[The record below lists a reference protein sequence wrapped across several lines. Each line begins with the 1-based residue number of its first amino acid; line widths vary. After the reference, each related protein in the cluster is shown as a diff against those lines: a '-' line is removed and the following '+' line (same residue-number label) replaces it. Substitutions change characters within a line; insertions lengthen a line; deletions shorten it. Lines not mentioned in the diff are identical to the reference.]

1 MCRGLLKIF
10 RWALGSLLILIHRP
24 AALPENKKAL
34 GIARRSLGAILL
46 AVSLL
51 AGWDAVAADSAVDSG
66 ASASVNGSARAGLW
80 SKSRSLD
87 QESDIA
93 TGEGALWAKAQLDLG
108 AVGDANFDG
117 WVGDQSRGNSV
128 GNRWNRYERL
138 RELYW
143 RKSAGDVDLSLGPQ
157 IIVWGRA
164 DAIKPTDNL
173 TPRDFTLLTPEDG
186 DQRFGNFATSA
197 TYHIGEYAV
206 QSVWLPTFQTSV
218 IPLRPVSMVSY
229 RYDSPPRRNQL
240 AFKFDY
246 TGRELDWSLSYF
258 DGYDTIPDLAL
269 VGVGPSGVTVGLTNH
284 HLRVWGADASWSVG
298 RYALRGEVASMRPD
312 AEEAGAFAHK
322 HPQTWLVIGGER
334 GFGEHLNVN
343 LQYFAQKVTGFI
355 SPDNLADPIA
365 RQVAWQQ
372 AATANQIA
380 GFQQGFTLRVAWN
393 WASDSWHAET
403 STIFSVTNSARLWRG
418 RLVHAPDDHWRINFG
433 FDRYGGPD
441 HSLFGALKDNSTLFN
456 ELRYVF

>member
-1 MCRGLLKIF
+1 LTEP
-10 RWALGSLLILIHRP
+10 HRQ
-24 AALPENKKAL
+24 AALPKNKKTL
-34 GIARRSLGAILL
+34 GLARQGLGAMLL
-46 AVSLL
+46 AISLP
-51 AGWDAVAADSAVDSG
+51 ASWDAVAADSGLDSG
-66 ASASVNGSARAGLW
+66 ASVSVNGSARAGWW

-87 QESDIA
+87 RESDID
-93 TGEGALWAKAQLDLG
+93 TGALWAKAQLDLG
-108 AVGDANFDG
+108 AAGGANIDG
-117 WVGDQSRGNSV
+117 WVGDQSRGNSIS
-128 GNRWNRYERL
+128 NRRNRHERI

-143 RKSAGDVDLSLGPQ
+143 QKSAGDVDLRLGPQ

-173 TPRDFTLLTPEDG
+173 TPRDFTLLTPEDS
-186 DQRFGNFATSA
+186 DQRFGTFATSA
-197 TYHIGEYAV
+197 TYHFGEYSV
-206 QSVWLPTFQTSV
+206 QTVWLPTFQTSV
-218 IPLRPVSMVSY
+218 IPLRPISMVSY

-246 TGRELDWSLSYF
+246 AGHELDWSLSYF

-269 VGVGPSGVTVGLTNH
+269 VGVGPSGLTIGVTNH
-284 HLRVWGADASWSVG
+284 HLQVWGADASWSVG
-298 RYALRGEVASMRPD
+298 RYVLRGEVASMRPD
-312 AEEAGAFAHK
+312 AEEAGAFANK

-343 LQYFAQKVTGFI
+343 LQYFAQNVMGFS

-372 AATANQIA
+372 AATANQVA
-380 GFQQGFTLRVAWN
+380 GFQQGFTLRLAWN

-403 STIFSVTNSARLWRG
+403 STIFSINNSARLWRG

-433 FDRYGGPD
+433 FDRYSGPD
-441 HSLFGALKDNSTLFN
+441 HSLFGALKDNSTLFS

>member
-1 MCRGLLKIF
+1 M
-10 RWALGSLLILIHRP
+10 ALGSLLILIHRQ
-24 AALPENKKAL
+24 AILPENKKAF
-34 GIARRSLGAILL
+34 GIARRRLGAMLL

-51 AGWDAVAADSAVDSG
+51 PGWDAVAADSGLDSG
-66 ASASVNGSARAGLW
+66 ASVNVNGSARAGWW

-87 QESDIA
+87 QESDIG
-93 TGEGALWAKAQLDLG
+93 TGALWAKAQLDLG
-108 AVGDANFDG
+108 AAGGANIDG
-117 WVGDQSRGNSV
+117 WVGDQSHGNSIS
-128 GNRWNRYERL
+128 NRRNRYERL

-143 RKSAGDVDLSLGPQ
+143 QKSAGDVDLRLGPQ

-173 TPRDFTLLTPEDG
+173 TPRDFTLLTPEDS
-186 DQRFGNFATSA
+186 DQRFGTFATSA
-197 TYHIGEYAV
+197 TYHFGEYSV
-206 QSVWLPTFQTSV
+206 QTVWLPTFQTSV

-246 TGRELDWSLSYF
+246 AGHELDWSLSYF
-258 DGYDTIPDLAL
+258 DGYDTIPDLAP
-269 VGVGPSGVTVGLTNH
+269 VGAGPGGLTVGLTNH
-284 HLRVWGADASWSVG
+284 HLQVWGADASWSVG

-312 AEEAGAFAHK
+312 AEEAGAFEHK

-334 GFGEHLNVN
+334 GFGEHLNVD
-343 LQYFAQKVTGFI
+343 LQYFAQKVMGFS

-372 AATANQIA
+372 AAIANQIA
-380 GFQQGFTLRVAWN
+380 GFQQGFTLRLAWN

-433 FDRYGGPD
+433 FDRYSGPD
-441 HSLFGALKDNSTLFN
+441 HSLFGELKDNSTLFS

>member
-1 MCRGLLKIF
+1 M
-10 RWALGSLLILIHRP
+10 
-24 AALPENKKAL
+24 
-34 GIARRSLGAILL
+34 LL
-46 AVSLL
+46 AVGLL
-51 AGWDAVAADSAVDSG
+51 PVWDAVAAGSGPDSG
-66 ASASVNGSARAGLW
+66 ASVSANGSARAGWW

-87 QESDIA
+87 QESDIG
-93 TGEGALWAKAQLDLG
+93 TGALWAKAQLDWG
-108 AVGDANFDG
+108 AVGEANMDG

-128 GNRWNRYERL
+128 SNRRNRHERL

-143 RKSAGDVDLSLGPQ
+143 QKSAGNVDLRLGPQ

-164 DAIKPTDNL
+164 DAINPTDNL
-173 TPRDFTLLTPEDG
+173 TPRDLTLLTPEDS
-186 DQRFGNFATSA
+186 DQRFGNLAANA
-197 TYHIGEYAV
+197 TYHFGEYAI
-206 QSVWLPTFQTSV
+206 QAVWLPTFQTSV

-246 TGRELDWSLSYF
+246 AGHELDWSLSYF
-258 DGYDTIPDLAL
+258 DGYDAIPDLAL
-269 VGVGPSGVTVGLTNH
+269 TGVSPSVLTVGLTNH
-284 HLRVWGADASWSVG
+284 RLQVWGADASWSVG
-298 RYALRGEVASMRPD
+298 RYVLRGEVASMRPD
-312 AEEAGAFAHK
+312 AEEAGAFAHR

-343 LQYFAQKVTGFI
+343 LQYFAQKVTGFS
-355 SPDNLADPIA
+355 SPDSLADPIA

-372 AATANQIA
+372 AATANQVA
-380 GFQQGFTLRVAWN
+380 ASQQGFTLRLAWN

-403 STIFSVTNSARLWRG
+403 STIFSLTNSARLWRG

-433 FDRYGGPD
+433 FDRYSGPD
-441 HSLFGALKDNSTLFN
+441 RSLFGALKDNSTLFS

>member
-1 MCRGLLKIF
+1 LTEP
-10 RWALGSLLILIHRP
+10 HRQ
-24 AALPENKKAL
+24 AALPKNKKTL
-34 GIARRSLGAILL
+34 GLARQGLGAMLL
-46 AVSLL
+46 AVSLP
-51 AGWDAVAADSAVDSG
+51 ASWDAVAADSGLDSG
-66 ASASVNGSARAGLW
+66 ASVSVNGSARAGWW

-87 QESDIA
+87 RESDIG
-93 TGEGALWAKAQLDLG
+93 TGALWAKAQLDLG
-108 AVGDANFDG
+108 AAGGANIDG
-117 WVGDQSRGNSV
+117 WVGDQSRGNSIS
-128 GNRWNRYERL
+128 NRRNRHERI

-143 RKSAGDVDLSLGPQ
+143 QKSAGDVDLRLGPQ

-173 TPRDFTLLTPEDG
+173 TPRDFTLLTPEDS
-186 DQRFGNFATSA
+186 DQRFGTFATSA
-197 TYHIGEYAV
+197 TYHFGEYSV
-206 QSVWLPTFQTSV
+206 QAVWLPTFQTSV
-218 IPLRPVSMVSY
+218 IPLRPISMVSY

-246 TGRELDWSLSYF
+246 AGHELDWSLSYF

-269 VGVGPSGVTVGLTNH
+269 VGVGPSGLTIGVTNH
-284 HLRVWGADASWSVG
+284 HLQVWGADASWSVG
-298 RYALRGEVASMRPD
+298 RYVLRGEVASMRPD
-312 AEEAGAFAHK
+312 AEEAGAFANK

-343 LQYFAQKVTGFI
+343 LQYFAQNVMGFS

-372 AATANQIA
+372 AATANQVA
-380 GFQQGFTLRVAWN
+380 GFQQGFTLRLAWN

-403 STIFSVTNSARLWRG
+403 STIFSINNSARLWRG

-433 FDRYGGPD
+433 FDRYSGPD
-441 HSLFGALKDNSTLFN
+441 HSLFGALKDNSTLFS

>member
-1 MCRGLLKIF
+1 MPTCVSFSHIGIKLTEP
-10 RWALGSLLILIHRP
+10 HRQ
-24 AALPENKKAL
+24 AALPKNKKTL
-34 GIARRSLGAILL
+34 GLARQGLGAMLL
-46 AVSLL
+46 AVSLP
-51 AGWDAVAADSAVDSG
+51 ASWDAVAADSGLDSG
-66 ASASVNGSARAGLW
+66 ASVSVNGSARAGWW

-87 QESDIA
+87 RESDIG
-93 TGEGALWAKAQLDLG
+93 TGALWAKAQLDLG
-108 AVGDANFDG
+108 AAGGANIDG
-117 WVGDQSRGNSV
+117 WVGDQSRGNSIS
-128 GNRWNRYERL
+128 NRRNRHERI

-143 RKSAGDVDLSLGPQ
+143 QKSAGDVDLRLGPQ

-173 TPRDFTLLTPEDG
+173 TPRDFTLLTPEDS
-186 DQRFGNFATSA
+186 DQRFGTFATSA
-197 TYHIGEYAV
+197 TYHFGEYSV
-206 QSVWLPTFQTSV
+206 QAVWLPTFQTSV
-218 IPLRPVSMVSY
+218 IPLRPISMVSY

-246 TGRELDWSLSYF
+246 AGHELDWSLSYF

-269 VGVGPSGVTVGLTNH
+269 VGVGPSGLTIGVSNH
-284 HLRVWGADASWSVG
+284 HLQVWGADASWSAG
-298 RYALRGEVASMRPD
+298 RYVLRGEVASMRPD
-312 AEEAGAFAHK
+312 AEEAGAFANK

-343 LQYFAQKVTGFI
+343 LQYFAQNVMGFS

-372 AATANQIA
+372 AATANQVA
-380 GFQQGFTLRVAWN
+380 GFQQGFTLRLAWN

-403 STIFSVTNSARLWRG
+403 STIFSINNSARLWRG

-433 FDRYGGPD
+433 FDRYSGPD
-441 HSLFGALKDNSTLFN
+441 HSLFGALKDNSTLFS

>member
-1 MCRGLLKIF
+1 MGVKLTEP
-10 RWALGSLLILIHRP
+10 HRQ
-24 AALPENKKAL
+24 AAQPENKKAL

-46 AVSLL
+46 AVTLPP
-51 AGWDAVAADSAVDSG
+51 GWDAVAASSGVDSG
-66 ASASVNGSARAGLW
+66 ASVSANGSVRAGWW
-80 SKSRSLD
+80 SRSRSLD
-87 QESDIA
+87 QESDVG
-93 TGEGALWAKAQLDLG
+93 TGALWAKAQLDLG
-108 AVGDANFDG
+108 TGGEAITDG
-117 WVGDQSRGNSV
+117 WVGDQSRGSSV
-128 GNRWNRYERL
+128 SNRRNRYERL

-143 RKSAGDVDLSLGPQ
+143 QKTAGDVDLKLGPQ

-173 TPRDFTLLTPEDG
+173 TPRDFTLLTPEDS

-206 QSVWLPTFQTSV
+206 QTVWLPTFQTSV

-246 TGRELDWSLSYF
+246 TGHELDWSLSYF

-269 VGVGPSGVTVGLTNH
+269 VGVSPGGLTVGLTNH
-284 HLRVWGADASWSVG
+284 RLRVWGADASWSVG
-298 RYALRGEVASMRPD
+298 RYALRGEVASTRPD

-334 GFGEHLNVN
+334 GFGEHLNVD
-343 LQYFAQKVTGFI
+343 LQYFAQNVMGFI
-355 SPDNLADPIA
+355 SPDSLADPIA

-418 RLVHAPDDHWRINFG
+418 RLVHAPDDHWRINLG
-433 FDRYGGPD
+433 FDRYSGPD
-441 HSLFGALKDNSTLFN
+441 HSLFGALKDNSTLFG